1 MSQLPGGQKL
11 PRKLE
16 KQQREAWRP
25 DGRHSIWIFMSTLLD
40 LPDTAPEQERLSLT
54 GLRFDSSSYAVFGS
68 LFFLHNDAVHRT
80 LLLKTVAAVPDMH
93 ATLNRHFNALVKP
106 GDNHKWERLVLDEA
120 ENKHRNA
127 ESPCAL
133 DEAIKQ

>member
-1 MSQLPGGQKL
+1 MAARWPPLHLDIHEYPVGFARHGTRTITTISDWIAFRFVKL
-11 PRKLE
+11 CGFWKF
-16 KQQREAWRP
+16 
-25 DGRHSIWIFMSTLLD
+25 I
-40 LPDTAPEQERLSLT
+40 
-54 GLRFDSSSYAVFGS
+54 
-68 LFFLHNDAVHRT
+68 FLHNDAVHRT

-106 GDNHKWERLVLDEA
+106 GDNHKCERLVLDEA